1 MGGKEI
7 SVTDCFEH
15 KVDARGRVFIP
26 SSLREELGESF
37 HVIILNED
45 CINAYSDESWRRFMD
60 KVESLSI
67 RKQPK
72 MRPIFAN
79 ASKCELDSQGRFL
92 LPQKLRERVGI
103 NKDVTVVG
111 VGTLVQIWDTGKFNK
126 VNEEESTLESLN
138 ALLDELDF

>member
-1 MGGKEI
+1 M
-7 SVTDCFEH
+7 TDFYEH
-15 KVDARGRVFIP
+15 KIDARGRLFIP
-26 SSLREELGESF
+26 SGLRGEIGESF

-45 CINAYSDESWRRFMD
+45 CINAYSNESWKRFMD
-60 KVESLSI
+60 KVDSLPI

-92 LPQKLRERVGI
+92 LPQKLRDRVGI
-103 NKDVTVVG
+103 DKDVTVVG
-111 VGTLVQIWDTGKFNK
+111 VGALLQIWDTEKFNN
-126 VNEEESTLESLN
+126 VNEQESTLESLN